1 MAKKFYDIFPPEI
14 KKEEQ
19 VNIPLEKK
27 EIKTIKKFKFNFN
40 FNFKKTL
47 IGAVALFLIFIV
59 ASHTVLLNA
68 QVIIYPVTEQV
79 SYSGEFKIDLSLID
93 FQENSSIIPG
103 EIFELKE
110 EHSRNFH
117 SSGKE
122 MEEKKSQGVL
132 TVYNDHSSSP
142 QILVANT
149 RFISSD
155 GKLFYSLERVSVP
168 GRTEDGR
175 RTIPGEINVAVV
187 AAEAGEDYNI
197 SKTSKFSIPGLQ
209 GTPMYTSVYAENS
222 EPITGGYIGELP
234 KITQEDVNLAKEI
247 VIQDIINEAKEKLK
261 KEISSDFVIDNQLI
275 NYQITEEFIYPN
287 VGENSELFD
296 YSAKVDFKIL
306 SYKKS
311 DKEKMIRSLLLSQV
325 NLTTNDLFSVKEI
338 DKQSLQVSLDV
349 QDIDLDRGEVKMII
363 ECSALSYLTAQEN
376 HLKEFLSGKK
386 FKQAKDEMERYD
398 NVEKIEFSYWP
409 FWINSLPGPNN
420 IKIKINIEN

>member
-27 EIKTIKKFKFNFN
+27 EIKTVKKFNFN
-40 FNFKKTL
+40 FNFKKIL
-47 IGAVALFLIFIV
+47 ISSVVLFLFFIV
-59 ASHTVLLNA
+59 ASHTFLLNA
-68 QVIIYPVTEQV
+68 QVIIHPVTERV

-93 FQENSSIIPG
+93 FQENSSVIPG
-103 EIFELKE
+103 EIFELKK

-117 SSGKE
+117 SSGME

-175 RTIPGEINVAVV
+175 RTIPGEINVTVV

-197 SKTSKFSIPGLQ
+197 NKTSKFSIPGLQ
-209 GTPMYTSVYAENS
+209 GTPMYTSVYAENP
-222 EPITGGYIGELP
+222 EPITGGYVGELP

-247 VIQDIINEAKEKLK
+247 VVQDIIDEAKEKLK
-261 KEISSDFVIDNQLI
+261 KEISSDFVIDKQLI

-296 YSAKVDFKIL
+296 YSIKVDFKIL

-311 DKEKMIRSLLLSQV
+311 DKEKMVRNFLLSQV
-325 NLTTNDLFSVKEI
+325 SLTTDDIFSVKEI
-338 DKQSLQVSLDV
+338 DKKSLRVSLDI
-349 QDIDLDRGEVKMII
+349 QDIDLDKGEVKVII

-376 HLKEFLSGKK
+376 HLKEFLSGKN
-386 FKQAKDEMERYD
+386 FKQVKNEMESYS
-398 NVEKIEFSYWP
+398 NIEKVNFNYWP
-409 FWINSLPGPNN
+409 FWINSLPSPNN